1 MEWPDHE
8 EKNMSALGT
17 VRSRWSSTDEAR
29 RFDVINPA
37 TGGVLAQ
44 VYGAGTA
51 EVDQAVKVAA
61 EAQHSWARR
70 TPAERGAVLRRAS
83 LAIADRMQELAELES
98 SEMGKP
104 VSQALGFDLLAAV
117 GLFDFFGGLVHAV
130 TGDVR
135 NQGPTMDVTEHHPF
149 GVVASIIPFN
159 WPPIHTAGKAAPALA
174 MGNAMVIKPGEQ
186 APLTV
191 MRMVDIVSS
200 VLPDDVLHVV
210 PGDGAIG
217 AALASHPLVRK
228 ISFTGAPAT
237 GTAVVKSAAD
247 NLIPTVLELGGKNA
261 LIVFADAD
269 LDAAARGIVEGGFF
283 NQGEACTAASR
294 VLVHRDVY
302 GEVVKR
308 VGAAVAKLVVGNGAD
323 PRTHVGPLVTQAQQ
337 KRVLDY
343 LRIGQDEGARIAAQ
357 ADLPTDPGLANGFFV
372 PPTLF
377 VDVNPDMRVAR
388 EEIFGPVVSVIPFDD
403 EAEAVEIANGTPFG
417 LVASVYTRDHAR
429 GVRIGRQLDAGVV
442 MVNHYHRAGIGV
454 PFGGIKHSGYGRE
467 HTLETL
473 REWTYTKTLRLPYGE
488 GSVPEWDALSDVFA
502 ARQASS

>member
-1 MEWPDHE
+1 
-8 EKNMSALGT
+8 MSAFVGT

-37 TGGVLAQ
+37 TGAVLAQ
-44 VYGAGTA
+44 VYGAGSV

-61 EAQHSWARR
+61 EAQRSWARR
-70 TPAERGAVLRRAS
+70 TPAERGTVLRRAS
-83 LAIADRMQELAELES
+83 LAIADHMQELAELES
-98 SEMGKP
+98 AEMGKP
-104 VSQALGFDLLAAV
+104 VSQALSFDLLATV
-117 GLFDFFGGLVHAV
+117 VLFDFFGGLVHAV

-135 NQGPTMDVTEHHPF
+135 NAGPIMDVTEHHPF

-159 WPPIHTAGKAAPALA
+159 WPPIHAAGKAAPALA

-191 MRMVDIVSS
+191 MRVVEIVSD
-200 VLPDDVLHVV
+200 VLPDDVLHVL
-210 PGDGAIG
+210 PGDGATG

-228 ISFTGAPAT
+228 ISFTGAPGT
-237 GTAVVKSAAD
+237 GAAVVKSAAD
-247 NLIPTVLELGGKNA
+247 NLIPTVLELGGKNP
-261 LIVFADAD
+261 LVVFADAD

-294 VLVHRDVY
+294 ALVHRDVY
-302 GEVVKR
+302 DEVVKR
-308 VGAAVAKLVVGNGAD
+308 VGAAVAKLVVGDGGD

-337 KRVLDY
+337 KRALDY
-343 LRIGQDEGARIAAQ
+343 LRVGQEEGARIAAQ
-357 ADLPTDPGLANGFFV
+357 AELPTDPELANGFFV

-377 VDVNPDMRVAR
+377 VDVNPQMRVAQ
-388 EEIFGPVVSVIPFDD
+388 EEIFGPVVSVIPFDE

-417 LVASVYTRDHAR
+417 LVAGVYTRDHAK
-429 GVRIGRQLDAGVV
+429 GVRVGRQLDAGIVF
-442 MVNHYHRAGIGV
+442 VNHYQRGGIGI

-473 REWTYTKTLRLPYGE
+473 REWTYTKTLRLPFGE
-488 GSVPEWDALSDVFA
+488 GDIPQWDALSDVFA
-502 ARQASS
+502 AG

>member
-1 MEWPDHE
+1 MPTF
-8 EKNMSALGT
+8 SGPA
-17 VRSRWSSTDEAR
+17 RSRWSSTDEAR

-37 TGGVLAQ
+37 TGAVLAQ

-51 EVDQAVKVAA
+51 EVDQAVSAA
-61 EAQHSWARR
+61 AVGQRSWARR
-70 TPAERGAVLRRAS
+70 TAAERGAVLRRAS

-98 SEMGKP
+98 AEMGKP

-117 GLFDFFGGLVHAV
+117 GLFDFFGGIVHAV

-135 NQGPTMDVTEHHPF
+135 NAGPIMDVTEHHPF

-191 MRMVDIVSS
+191 MRLVEIISS

-210 PGDGAIG
+210 PGDGAVG
-217 AALASHPLVRK
+217 AALAAHPLVRK
-228 ISFTGAPAT
+228 LSFTGAPGT
-237 GTAVVKSAAD
+237 GVAVVKSAAD
-247 NLIPTVLELGGKNA
+247 NLIPTVLELGGKNP

-269 LDAAARGIVEGGFF
+269 VEAAVRGIVEGGFF

-294 VLVHRDVY
+294 ALVHRDVY
-302 GEVVKR
+302 DAVAKR
-308 VGAAVAKLVVGNGAD
+308 VGAAVARLVVGNGAD

-337 KRVLDY
+337 QRVLDY
-343 LRIGQDEGARIAAQ
+343 VRIGQEEGARIAAQ
-357 ADLPTDPGLANGFFV
+357 ADLPTDPELANGFFV

-377 VDVNPDMRVAR
+377 VDVHPQMRVAQ
-388 EEIFGPVVSVIPFDD
+388 EEIFGPVVSMIPFDD
-403 EAEAVEIANGTPFG
+403 ETEAVQIANGTPFG
-417 LVASVYTRDHAR
+417 LVAAVYTRDHAR
-429 GVRIGRQLDAGVV
+429 GVRVGRQLDAGIVF
-442 MVNHYHRAGIGV
+442 VNHYQRGGIGI
-454 PFGGIKHSGYGRE
+454 PFGGTKHSGYGRE

-473 REWTYTKTLRLPYGE
+473 REWTYTKTLRLPFGE
-488 GSVPEWDALSDVFA
+488 GDIPQWDALSDVFA
-502 ARQASS
+502 TGEVETS

>member
-1 MEWPDHE
+1 MPTFT
-8 EKNMSALGT
+8 GP
-17 VRSRWSSTDEAR
+17 VRSRWSSTDEAF

-51 EVDQAVKVAA
+51 EVDRAVKVAA
-61 EAQHSWARR
+61 EAQRSWARR
-70 TPAERGAVLRRAS
+70 APAERGAVLRRAS
-83 LAIADRMQELAELES
+83 LAIAEHMQELAELES
-98 SEMGKP
+98 AEMGKP

-191 MRMVDIVSS
+191 MRLVDIVSS

-210 PGDGAIG
+210 PGDGAVG

-237 GTAVVKSAAD
+237 GTAVAKSAAD
-247 NLIPTVLELGGKNA
+247 NLIPTVLELGGKNP
-261 LIVFADAD
+261 LIVFEDAD
-269 LDAAARGIVEGGFF
+269 LDAAVRGIVEGGFF

-294 VLVHRDVY
+294 ALVHRDVY
-302 GEVVKR
+302 EEVVKR
-308 VGAAVAKLVVGNGAD
+308 VGAAVAKFVVGNGAD

-343 LRIGQDEGARIAAQ
+343 LRIGQEEGARIAAR
-357 ADLPTDPGLANGFFV
+357 ADLPTDPELANGFFV

-377 VDVNPDMRVAR
+377 VDVKPDMRIAQ
-388 EEIFGPVVSVIPFDD
+388 EEIFGPVVSMIPFDD
-403 EAEAVEIANGTPFG
+403 EAAAVQIANGTPFG
-417 LVASVYTRDHAR
+417 LVASVYTSDHQR
-429 GVRIGRQLDAGVV
+429 GVRVGRQLDAGVV

-454 PFGGIKHSGYGRE
+454 PFGGVKHSGYGRE

-502 ARQASS
+502 AGEAVS